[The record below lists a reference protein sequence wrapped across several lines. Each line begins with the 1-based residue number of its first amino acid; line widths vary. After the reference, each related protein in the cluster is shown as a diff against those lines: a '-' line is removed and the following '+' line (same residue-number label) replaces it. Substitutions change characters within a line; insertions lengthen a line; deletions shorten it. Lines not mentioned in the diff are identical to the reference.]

1 MNVSK
6 EIKSVIFGCI
16 VYLSF
21 VYKISA
27 NFQVYLGW
35 ITFEATIFVNLG
47 ITMIREHI
55 TCTVIVDG
63 IRALCL
69 K

>member
-6 EIKSVIFGCI
+6 VLAK
-16 VYLSF
+16 
-21 VYKISA
+21 
-27 NFQVYLGW
+27 FQVYLGW
-35 ITFEATIFVNLG
+35 ITFEGTIFVNLG
-47 ITMIREHI
+47 ATMIREHI